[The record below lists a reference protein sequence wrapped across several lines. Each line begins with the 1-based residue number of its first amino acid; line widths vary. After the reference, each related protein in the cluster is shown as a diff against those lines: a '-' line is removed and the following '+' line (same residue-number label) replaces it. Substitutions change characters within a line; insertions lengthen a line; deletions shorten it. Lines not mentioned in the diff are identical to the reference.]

1 LCSAR
6 LRSRCRLPWL
16 PWLPWLRR
24 ARVWRLWLRR
34 LRRLRLWNLHDMDAL
49 GLDLVLLRN
58 APPPTPSEQVSLPG
72 VMKF

>member
-1 LCSAR
+1 
-6 LRSRCRLPWL
+6 
-16 PWLPWLRR
+16 
-24 ARVWRLWLRR
+24 VWRLWLRR

-58 APPPTPSEQVSLPG
+58 APPPTPSVQVSLPG